1 MVVVYIVCV
10 IFQSRNVNA
19 NFPDFWNFD
28 PQPPHPPGWGGSK
41 FFFWTVHDISRTF
54 DFFDPLKFPLRPPLV
69 GGGGGEFVFC
79 IQRHNIPSF
88 CRLCI
93 SSLGNN
99 MAPWTTWRDFS
110 GTAHDATLLI
120 QVLWYGWGVVY
131 TRWLS
136 PNVTAAVLRRRRS
149 RRNKGQAE
157 TNTDLFT
164 AANPNTITYLQR
176 TGWNFLL
183 IYSCAWV
190 SERNC
195 REWESLAETGT
206 LA

>member
-1 MVVVYIVCV
+1 MVI
-10 IFQSRNVNA
+10 SRTFEILTPN
-19 NFPDFWNFD
+19 
-28 PQPPHPPGWGGSK
+28 PPTPRGGVGQI
-41 FFFWTVHDISRTF
+41 FFWTVHDISRTW
-54 DFFDPLKFPLRPPLV
+54 FFWPPKIPTATPL
-69 GGGGGEFVFC
+69 GGGGIFFLHSKTQYPV
-79 IQRHNIPSF
+79 ILPA
-88 CRLCI
+88 

-183 IYSCAWV
+183 IYRAAHEWA
-190 SERNC
+190 
-195 REWESLAETGT
+195 RETAANESRWRKQARWRKIAT
-206 LA
+206 L

>member
-1 MVVVYIVCV
+1 MT
-10 IFQSRNVNA
+10 
-19 NFPDFWNFD
+19 FPGLLKCW
-28 PQPPHPPGWGGSK
+28 HPPTPPGVGWVQI
-41 FFFWTVHDISRTF
+41 FFFFSGQFMTF
-54 DFFDPLKFPLRPPLV
+54 PGLLIFLTPLKFPLRPPLV
-69 GGGGGEFVFC
+69 GGGGDFFCC

-93 SSLGNN
+93 CSLGNN

-131 TRWLS
+131 KRWLS

>member
-1 MVVVYIVCV
+1 MK
-10 IFQSRNVNA
+10 
-19 NFPDFWNFD
+19 FPGLLKFWPLTP
-28 PQPPHPPGWGGSK
+28 PQPPGWGGSI
-41 FFFWTVHDISRTF
+41 FFLDSSWHFP
-54 DFFDPLKFPLRPPLV
+54 DFLFVWPPKIPTATPF
-69 GGGGGEFVFC
+69 GGGRRYFFC

>member
-1 MVVVYIVCV
+1 MKFLGLLKFWPPTPPPPPPPTPTPLKFPPGGGGKQ
-10 IFQSRNVNA
+10 IFINFLDSSWH
-19 NFPDFWNFD
+19 FPDFW
-28 PQPPHPPGWGGSK
+28 
-41 FFFWTVHDISRTF
+41 
-54 DFFDPLKFPLRPPLV
+54 FFDPLKFPLRPPLV
-69 GGGGGEFVFC
+69 GGGVC

-176 TGWNFLL
+176 TG
-183 IYSCAWV
+183 
-190 SERNC
+190 
-195 REWESLAETGT
+195 
-206 LA
+206 

>member
-1 MVVVYIVCV
+1 MKNFSVDVFCQFVVGHDDQVVWIADSWKTYLS
-10 IFQSRNVNA
+10 IFSV
-19 NFPDFWNFD
+19 
-28 PQPPHPPGWGGSK
+28 
-41 FFFWTVHDISRTF
+41 VHEISRTF
-54 DFFDPLKFPLRPPLV
+54 WFFWPPKIPTATPF
-69 GGGGGEFVFC
+69 GGGGGNFFS

-136 PNVTAAVLRRRRS
+136 PNMTAAVLRRRRS
-149 RRNKGQAE
+149 RRNKGKAE

-164 AANPNTITYLQR
+164 AANPNTITTYKGQ
-176 TGWNFLL
+176 
-183 IYSCAWV
+183 
-190 SERNC
+190 
-195 REWESLAETGT
+195 AETFYSFIAALEWARETAANESRWRKQARWRKIAT
-206 LA
+206 L